1 MRVTFKED
9 SLARMDSELAFT
21 GGFPPVVVSAYRGR
35 IQVLRAAPQEQAVLP
50 LRSFRLQSRGNG
62 TSQHSMRVTDDWDLI
77 VAFED
82 GEDGRVAVVEAMI
95 ERTERTKT
103 KTEQPS

>member
-1 MRVTFKED
+1 MRVTFKQD
-9 SLARMDSELAFT
+9 ALARMDSELAFT
-21 GGFPPVVVSAYRGR
+21 GGYPPVVVSAYRGR
-35 IQVLRAAPQEQAVLP
+35 IQVLRAAPQEHAVLP
-50 LRSFRLQSRGNG
+50 LRSFRLQPRGNG

-95 ERTERTKT
+95 ERTKT
-103 KTEQPS
+103 NTEQPS